1 MSGYET
7 FADYYDT
14 LTRNVDY
21 EARAGYLCCLLEKL
35 GHPAGLTLDL
45 ACGTGSLT
53 LALARRGIDIY
64 GIDGSYA
71 MLSRAREKAA
81 DAGFDI
87 LYLCQQMQKIDLYGT
102 VDTVFC
108 SLDSLNHLPSLRE
121 VEKTFERVS
130 LFMNPGGWFV
140 FDVNSLYKHREVLG
154 DHTFVYDMEDIYCV
168 WQNSTDP
175 RTCRTRVDI
184 DFFEKDG
191 QVYHRSQEHFVET
204 GYDPDTLE
212 TLLLAHGFDE
222 VRRYADL
229 SFDPPEPQTQRIVF
243 ATRRRLT

>member
-1 MSGYET
+1 M
-7 FADYYDT
+7 
-14 LTRNVDY
+14 L
-21 EARAGYLCCLLEKL
+21 
-35 GHPAGLTLDL
+35 PAGKT
-45 ACGTGSLT
+45 GTSGGIDARSCLRNGSLT
-53 LALARRGIDIY
+53 LELARRGIDIY

-121 VEKTFERVS
+121 VERTFERVS

-140 FDVNSLYKHREVLG
+140 FDVNSPYKHREVLG
-154 DHTFVYDMEDIYCV
+154 NNTFVYDMEEIYCV

-175 RTCRTRVDI
+175 RTLRTRVDI
-184 DFFEKDG
+184 DFFEKDRG
-191 QVYHRSQEHFVET
+191 GLSPQPRAFYGDRIR
-204 GYDPDTLE
+204 P
-212 TLLLAHGFDE
+212 
-222 VRRYADL
+222 RRAGKAAACAR
-229 SFDPPEPQTQRIVF
+229 F
-243 ATRRRLT
+243 

>member
-87 LYLCQQMQKIDLYGT
+87 LYLCQQMQKIDL
-102 VDTVFC
+102 
-108 SLDSLNHLPSLRE
+108 
-121 VEKTFERVS
+121 
-130 LFMNPGGWFV
+130 
-140 FDVNSLYKHREVLG
+140 
-154 DHTFVYDMEDIYCV
+154 
-168 WQNSTDP
+168 
-175 RTCRTRVDI
+175 
-184 DFFEKDG
+184 
-191 QVYHRSQEHFVET
+191 
-204 GYDPDTLE
+204 
-212 TLLLAHGFDE
+212 
-222 VRRYADL
+222 
-229 SFDPPEPQTQRIVF
+229 
-243 ATRRRLT
+243 